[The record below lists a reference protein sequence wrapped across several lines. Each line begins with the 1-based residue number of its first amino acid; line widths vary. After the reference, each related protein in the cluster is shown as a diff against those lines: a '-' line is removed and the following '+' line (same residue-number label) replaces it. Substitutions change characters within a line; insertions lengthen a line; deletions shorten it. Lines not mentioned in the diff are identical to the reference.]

1 MKKYVFRFTV
11 ALITFA
17 VGFISAGYLQN
28 SLTTKEASDKSQE
41 HIQGLKLLY
50 PTSSKG
56 KIEVRFKEYGQIEN
70 RPTLKFEIINFKT
83 QPVKYWNQFE
93 NYLHPFVKFR
103 GQEKE
108 EWLCGTGA
116 KEFEIKA
123 GESLTV
129 EFMADN
135 IFYEYLEKKGNLQV
149 GFNLKVDEKEYK
161 KIWSDE
167 FQFPEEVKKQI
178 IANYPDWIK
187 EQINKRK

>member
-17 VGFISAGYLQN
+17 IGFTSAGLMQN
-28 SLTTKEASDKSQE
+28 SLSSNEVSEKRPEQ
-41 HIQGLKLLY
+41 IQDLKLLY
-50 PTSSKG
+50 PTTLNG
-56 KIEVRFKEYGQIEN
+56 KIEVRFKEYGSIEN
-70 RPTLKFEIINFKT
+70 RLTLKFEIINFKT
-83 QPVKYWNQFE
+83 QPVKYWSQIE
-93 NYLHPFVKFR
+93 NVLHPFVKFR
-103 GQEKE
+103 GKEKE

-116 KEFEIKA
+116 KEFEIKP

-135 IFYEYLEKKGNLQV
+135 VFYEYLEKKGNLQV
-149 GFNLKVDEKEYK
+149 GFNLKVDGNEYK

-167 FQFPEEVKKQI
+167 FQLPEEVKKQI

-187 EQINKRK
+187 EQIQKRK